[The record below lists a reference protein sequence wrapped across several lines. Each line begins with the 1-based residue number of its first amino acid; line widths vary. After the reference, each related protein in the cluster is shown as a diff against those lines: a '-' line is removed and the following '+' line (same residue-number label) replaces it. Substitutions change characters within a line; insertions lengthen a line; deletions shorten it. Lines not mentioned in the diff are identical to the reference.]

1 VVEAFNSLA
10 GRSHAFDRVVVM
22 LEANSLLKTGLIVG
36 LLWYFWF
43 STRDQPETRRKIL
56 RTLFAACIAIAVAR
70 VSQRLLPPR
79 MRPIFDPS
87 MALKVAWDFNP
98 SSHAEWSSF
107 PSDHAVMMCALAAGL
122 WTISR
127 RWGAVAF
134 VWVLGFVFP
143 VRLILGLHYPS
154 DILAGGLVGVSIVWL
169 VMRDGFVVPRFV
181 DLSLRLEAHQAAAFY
196 TLVFLFTWQVADFF
210 GDVRYMAH
218 ALGAMALG
226 R

>member
-1 VVEAFNSLA
+1 
-10 GRSHAFDRVVVM
+10 M

-43 STRDQPETRRKIL
+43 SARNQPENRRRIV
-56 RTLFAACIAIAVAR
+56 RTLVSAVVAIAVAR
-70 VSQRLLPPR
+70 IGQRLLPGR
-79 MRPIFDPS
+79 LRPIFNPDLS
-87 MALKVAWDFNP
+87 LVTAWDFNP

-107 PSDHAVMMCALAAGL
+107 PSDHAVMLCALATGL
-122 WTISR
+122 WTLSR
-127 RWGAVAF
+127 AWGTVAF

-154 DILAGGLVGVSIVWL
+154 DILAGGLVGVAIVWL
-169 VMRDGFVVPRFV
+169 VSKERLVVPKIV
-181 DLSLRLEAHQAAAFY
+181 DRAMRLEAHQAALFY
-196 TLVFLFTWQVADFF
+196 SGVFLLTWQVADFF
-210 GDVRYMAH
+210 GDCRYLAH